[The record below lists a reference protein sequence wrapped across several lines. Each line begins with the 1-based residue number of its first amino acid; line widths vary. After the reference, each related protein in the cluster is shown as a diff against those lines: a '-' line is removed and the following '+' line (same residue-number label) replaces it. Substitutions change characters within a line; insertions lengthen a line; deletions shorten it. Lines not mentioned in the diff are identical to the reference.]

1 MKGAFGAMKSI
12 PSDYSDLR
20 LPRQVQL
27 RRMERVIRDELT
39 ERQREVLLA
48 VYYGG
53 KSQAEIAD
61 ERGVSRSTVCRTLR
75 RAEERLRRFLR
86 Y

>member
-1 MKGAFGAMKSI
+1 MTTGI

-20 LPRQVQL
+20 LPRQVQM
-27 RRMERVIRDELT
+27 RRMERVIRNELT
-39 ERQREVLLA
+39 ALQREVLLA

-53 KSQAEIAD
+53 KTQAEIAAD
-61 ERGVSRSTVCRTLR
+61 RGVSRSTVCRTLH
-75 RAEERLRRFLR
+75 RAEQRLRRFLR

>member
-1 MKGAFGAMKSI
+1 MINI

-27 RRMERVIRDELT
+27 RRIRRVISDELT
-39 ERQREVLLA
+39 PSQREILLA

-53 KSQAEIAD
+53 KTQAQVAKD
-61 ERGVSRSTVCRTLR
+61 RGVSRSTVCRTLH
-75 RAEERLRRFLR
+75 RAEARLRRFLR

>member
-1 MKGAFGAMKSI
+1 MKSI

-75 RAEERLRRFLR
+75 RAEARLRRFLR

>member
-1 MKGAFGAMKSI
+1 MKSI

>member
-1 MKGAFGAMKSI
+1 MISI

-27 RRMERVIRDELT
+27 RRIERVIQSELT
-39 ERQREVLLA
+39 SSQREVLLA

-53 KSQAEIAD
+53 KTQAQIAK
-61 ERGVSRSTVCRTLR
+61 ERGVSRSTICRTLH
-75 RAEERLRRFLR
+75 RAEQRLRRFLR

>member
-1 MKGAFGAMKSI
+1 MTSI
-12 PSDYSDLR
+12 PSDYSDVR

-39 ERQREVLLA
+39 ALQREVLLA

-53 KSQAEIAD
+53 KTQAEIAL
-61 ERGVSRSTVCRTLR
+61 ERGVNRSTVCRTLH

>member
-1 MKGAFGAMKSI
+1 MITI
-12 PSDYSDLR
+12 PSDYSDIR

-39 ERQREVLLA
+39 DLQREVLLA
-48 VYYGG
+48 IYYCG
-53 KSQAEIAD
+53 KTQAQVAKD
-61 ERGVSRSTVCRTLR
+61 RGVSRSTVCRTLH
-75 RAEERLRRFLR
+75 RAEARLRRFLR

>member
-1 MKGAFGAMKSI
+1 MINI
-12 PSDYSDLR
+12 PSDYSDVR

-27 RRMERVIRDELT
+27 RRIRRVIRDELT
-39 ERQREVLLA
+39 ASQREILLA

-53 KSQAEIAD
+53 KSQAQVAE
-61 ERGVSRSTVCRTLR
+61 ERGVSRSTVCRTLH
-75 RAEERLRRFLR
+75 RAEARLRRFLR

>member
-1 MKGAFGAMKSI
+1 MKSI

-39 ERQREVLLA
+39 DRQREVLLA

>member
-1 MKGAFGAMKSI
+1 MKSI

-39 ERQREVLLA
+39 DRQREVLLA

-53 KSQAEIAD
+53 KTQAEIAD
-61 ERGVSRSTVCRTLR
+61 ERGVNRSTVCRTLR

>member
-1 MKGAFGAMKSI
+1 MKSI

-27 RRMERVIRDELT
+27 RRMQRVISDELT
-39 ERQREVLLA
+39 AAQREILLA

-53 KSQAEIAD
+53 KSQAQVAK
-61 ERGVSRSTVCRTLR
+61 ERGVSRSTVCRTLH
-75 RAEERLRRFLR
+75 RAEQRLRRFLR

>member
-1 MKGAFGAMKSI
+1 MKGAFGEMTNI
-12 PSDYSDLR
+12 PSDYSDVR
-20 LPRQVQL
+20 LPRQVQM

-39 ERQREVLLA
+39 ALQREVLLA

-53 KSQAEIAD
+53 KTQAEIAE
-61 ERGVSRSTVCRTLR
+61 ERGVNRSTVCRTLH